1 MKVTVVA
8 DKQGQIISVSQF
20 GDVGEKVSGI
30 LKAGVVT
37 EPGQTM
43 HEVELSGDL
52 EKVSLLDLHKGFR
65 LDSAVAGRPMLVK
78 R

>member
-1 MKVTVVA
+1 MKIMVVA
-8 DKQGQIISVSQF
+8 DEKGHIISVSQF
-20 GDVGEKVSGI
+20 GDVGDKVSGI

-37 EPGQTM
+37 EPGHTM

-52 EKVSLLDLHKGFR
+52 AKVSLLELHIGYR
-65 LDSAVAGRPMLVK
+65 LDSAADHPKLVK